1 MASLD
6 PGSHQTRC
14 LGGGASAHSGAPEAT
29 PLLLVREA
37 PNEVQHL
44 EKLRG
49 TYPARD
55 IQLFFGDFN
64 AVVHDV
70 LNREVISEKE
80 ATFCLL
86 DQRTFQCI
94 SPEADQ

>member
-1 MASLD
+1 VLTLD
-6 PGSHQTRC
+6 PLRLRHFYLCEKHRTKF
-14 LGGGASAHSGAPEAT
+14 E
-29 PLLLVREA
+29 
-37 PNEVQHL
+37 HL

-94 SPEADQ
+94 NPEADLG